1 MEEKRFALI
10 LTTDDVSVLKNV
22 LFLEPGLTDVTE
34 CLHPVIGGYF
44 AIFSETNIQEALD
57 ALSYG
62 YQTVAQ
68 SETEKRDYLNLY
80 QKITKK
86 TSDAGMEASA

>member
-1 MEEKRFALI
+1 MRAII
-10 LTTDDVSVLKNV
+10 LTADEVALLKNV

-34 CLHPVIGGYF
+34 HLHQIIGGYF
-44 AIFSETNIQEALD
+44 AIFSETNIQEARD
-57 ALSYG
+57 SLSYG
-62 YQTVAQ
+62 VRTVAQ

-86 TSDAGMEASA
+86 NSDAGTEAAA